1 MSKAKTIDRLE
12 LTRKKFAK
20 QLGLDDTSHET
31 HQEVPKEEHFG
42 VSTCP
47 MCEQMT
53 LIHEG
58 GCSRCPS
65 CGWSA
70 CG

>member
-1 MSKAKTIDRLE
+1 MTKAKLIDRLE
-12 LTRKKFAK
+12 LTRQKFNR
-20 QLGLDDTSHET
+20 
-31 HQEVPKEEHFG
+31 EVQPEEAAEEHYG

-47 MCEQMT
+47 MCEK
-53 LIHEG
+53 LSLVHES
-58 GCSRCPS
+58 GCAHCPS

>member
-1 MSKAKTIDRLE
+1 MSKAQTIDRLE
-12 LTRKKFAK
+12 LTRRKFAK
-20 QLGLDDTSHET
+20 QLGLDEAQ
-31 HQEVPKEEHFG
+31 QEAPKEEHEEHYG

-47 MCEQMT
+47 NCGQMT

>member
-20 QLGLDDTSHET
+20 QLGLDDAQHEA
-31 HQEVPKEEHFG
+31 PKNEHEEHFG

-47 MCEQMT
+47 MCEQLT

>member
-1 MSKAKTIDRLE
+1 MEKAKTIDRLE

-20 QLGLDDTSHET
+20 QLGLEDTQKEA
-31 HQEVPKEEHFG
+31 PKDEHYG
-42 VSTCP
+42 LSTCP
-47 MCEQMT
+47 YCEQLT
-53 LIHEG
+53 LVHEG
-58 GCSRCPS
+58 GCEHCTN

>member
-1 MSKAKTIDRLE
+1 MEKAKTIDRLE

-20 QLGLDDTSHET
+20 QLGLEETSHESQ
-31 HQEVPKEEHFG
+31 HEAPKNEHYG

-47 MCEQMT
+47 YCEQLT
-53 LIHEG
+53 LVHEG
-58 GCSRCPS
+58 GCEHCTN

>member
-1 MSKAKTIDRLE
+1 MSKAQTIDRLE
-12 LTRKKFAK
+12 YTRRRFAK
-20 QLGLDDTSHET
+20 QLGLDDAQHEA
-31 HQEVPKEEHFG
+31 PKDEHYG

-47 MCEQMT
+47 MCEQLT
-53 LIHEG
+53 LVHEG
-58 GCSRCPS
+58 GCEHCTN